1 MREKIYEFEP
11 YNRAKKNHTLEVAR
25 LAANAALT
33 APKAGGVD
41 GVECEILTGDDL
53 LALADIMER
62 ESHKFSE
69 HVKRRFLYEAV
80 MTRESD
86 VCLVIGHYRSAG
98 TPLDAGCGFC
108 AGRMDCSFVYNARKT
123 EHGQID
129 LTAVSPEERGKVPFH
144 GPMCVPRN
152 LDLGIAVGS
161 AMVITQ
167 RLLVDAM
174 PFYTVSV
181 AAQRMGILPRSWIK
195 VAILLSSRQ
204 KNPYVDVLPDYH
216 LHNLATMEDDL
227 RKMFVTLRGVYW
239 YDYKTWYPKWAKS
252 SSSDSEKE

>member
-1 MREKIYEFEP
+1 M
-11 YNRAKKNHTLEVAR
+11 
-25 LAANAALT
+25 
-33 APKAGGVD
+33 
-41 GVECEILTGDDL
+41 
-53 LALADIMER
+53 
-62 ESHKFSE
+62 
-69 HVKRRFLYEAV
+69 
-80 MTRESD
+80 
-86 VCLVIGHYRSAG
+86 
-98 TPLDAGCGFC
+98 
-108 AGRMDCSFVYNARKT
+108 
-123 EHGQID
+123 ID
-129 LTAVSPEERGKVPFH
+129 LTAVPPEERAKVPFH

-195 VAILLSSRQ
+195 VGILMSSRQ

-239 YDYKTWYPKWAKS
+239 YDYKTWYPKWAKGAD
-252 SSSDSEKE
+252 SDPEKE